1 MIKVLVTGS
10 GGFVGSHIVDYLLSH
25 TDWYIVGIDSFTH
38 KGDPLR
44 LIDFNQTTNK
54 RYDVF
59 YCDLNSPISTRLK
72 DKIGSIDYIIN
83 VASESHVDRS
93 ISDPVPF
100 IQNNINLM
108 LHILEY
114 SREIN
119 PKKFIH
125 ISTDEVYGE
134 SILDYK
140 HKEWDFHLPSN
151 PYSASKSAQ
160 EQIAISY
167 WRTYNIPLIIVNCMN
182 MFGETQD
189 NEKFIPKTI
198 SSILKKEKL
207 PIFSTNGY
215 IGKRYY
221 LYVQN
226 LSDVLLYILT
236 NINVISYNSKI
247 ETICLPERFNIS
259 GDVEIDNLS
268 LAKKIAS
275 IMRKE
280 LIYELVDTSY
290 ARQGYDKNYS
300 LDNSKIIS
308 YGWNPIF
315 SFKESLT
322 KTIFWTL
329 NQWSGYNEKNR

>member
-10 GGFVGSHIVDYLLSH
+10 GGFVGSHIVDYLFSH
-25 TDWYIVGIDSFTH
+25 TDWYIIGIDSFAH

-44 LIDFNQTTNK
+44 LIDFNQTINK

-59 YCDLNSPISTRLK
+59 YCDLNSPISSRLK

-93 ISDPVPF
+93 ISDPVTF

-114 SREIN
+114 SKEVK

-134 SILDYK
+134 ATLHQK

-151 PYSASKSAQ
+151 PYSASKSSQ
-160 EQIAISY
+160 EQIAIAY
-167 WRTYNIPLIIVNCMN
+167 WRTYDIPLIIVNCMN

-189 NEKFIPKTI
+189 PEKFIPKTI

-226 LSDVLLYILT
+226 LSDALLHILN
-236 NINVISYNSKI
+236 NINIISYDSQI

-259 GDVEIDNLS
+259 GDIEIDNLS
-268 LAKKIAS
+268 LAKEIS
-275 IMRKE
+275 YIMNKE
-280 LIYELVDTSY
+280 LSYELVDTSY
-290 ARQGYDKNYS
+290 VRRGYDKSYS
-300 LDNSKIIS
+300 LDDSKIIS
-308 YGWNPIF
+308 YGRNPPF
-315 SFKESLT
+315 SFKKSLT

-329 NQWSGYNEKNR
+329 NHID